1 MALNILG
8 SVMSFP
14 DYMRRGE
21 ASITWAVTLH
31 GGGDTG
37 KAYESFVNVNGVS
50 IKTVHEASLKS

>member
-21 ASITWAVTLH
+21 ASITWTMTFH

-37 KAYESFVNVNGVS
+37 KRTNP
-50 IKTVHEASLKS
+50 SLM

>member
-8 SVMSFP
+8 SAMSFP

-21 ASITWAVTLH
+21 VSITWAATLH

-37 KAYESFVNVNGVS
+37 KAYESLVNVNGVS
-50 IKTVHEASLKS
+50 IQTVHEASLKS